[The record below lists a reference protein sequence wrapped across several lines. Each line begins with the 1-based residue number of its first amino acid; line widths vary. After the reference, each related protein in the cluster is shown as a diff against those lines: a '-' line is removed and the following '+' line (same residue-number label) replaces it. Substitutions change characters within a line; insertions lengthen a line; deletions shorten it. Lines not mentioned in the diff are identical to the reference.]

1 MRSRNIV
8 YLCTIG
14 VMLSG
19 CGTNPIKPADQHIQR
34 PATQPETESSIPP
47 PIKDSVVLPPPK
59 PASKVA
65 TYSVVVTNVPAQEI
79 LFALARDAK
88 INLDIKSGI
97 QGTVTVNAI
106 NQTLPQILDR
116 ISNQVDIRYK
126 LDNGTLIVEPDK
138 PYLKTY
144 KIDFINISRSAMST
158 NSTSSQIATNST
170 SAGGAAGS
178 TGTAGGN
185 SSSTIVTSETKNN
198 LMESLIKNVSDIIL
212 DEDKLHYQEKI
223 ELQSS
228 NQVYAKGSGSASSS
242 SSFAAPRGNVGTE
255 INQASD
261 GGKINRGNPGGGSI
275 SGSGNQ
281 DVQGQGAAT
290 QAKATYE
297 RAVNV
302 FANKETGV
310 LIVRA
315 TSRQHEKI
323 HDFIDRVMSTAKRQ
337 VLIEATI
344 VEVTLNDQYQQG
356 INWSRLLL
364 GTKGFT
370 LSQTGST
377 GIAATA
383 GALAI
388 SYINPTSKFGNIN
401 ASIQL
406 LEQFGNV
413 KVLSSPQL
421 SVMNNQ
427 TASLKVADSNVYFTI
442 TSTPATFSAAGTVIS
457 PAIYTTTPNAVSV
470 GLTMS
475 VTPQI
480 SDTNT
485 VTINVRPSVSR
496 IISYATDPNPSL
508 ANPCGTGVT
517 GCTIPAIQNLIPQIQ
532 TREMESIIKVDSGQ
546 TAVMGGL
553 IQEQINKQTNEVP
566 LLSHIPWL
574 GNLFQNRNDT
584 TTKTELVIFLRPVV
598 IKNASVNG
606 DFSEFRNNL
615 PDQNFFKESA
625 SGKP

>member
-8 YLCTIG
+8 YLCAIG

-19 CGTNPIKPADQHIQR
+19 CGTKPIKPADQHIQR
-34 PATQPETESSIPP
+34 QDIQPETESSIPQ

-88 INLDIKSGI
+88 INLDIQSGI

-106 NQTLPQILDR
+106 NQTLPQILTR
-116 ISNQVDIRYK
+116 IARQIDMRYE
-126 LDNGTLIVEPDK
+126 LNNGTLTVMPDK
-138 PYLKTY
+138 PFLKTY
-144 KIDFINISRSAMST
+144 KIDFINMSRSAKST

-170 SAGGAAGS
+170 SASGAA
-178 TGTAGGN
+178 TGAEGGN
-185 SSSTIVTSETKNN
+185 SASTIVTSETKND
-198 LMESLIKNVSDIIL
+198 LMESLIKNVTDIIL
-212 DEDKLHYQEKI
+212 EEDRLRYKSQKEV
-223 ELQSS
+223 S
-228 NQVYAKGSGSASSS
+228 NSNKVVAQGEGAAKGYTG
-242 SSFAAPRGNVGTE
+242 AP
-255 INQASD
+255 Q
-261 GGKINRGNPGGGSI
+261 
-275 SGSGNQ
+275 GSGNKGKQ
-281 DVQGQGAAT
+281 TAGGETGPAGGASGAGNETVQASGAAKGIIGEFE
-290 QAKATYE
+290 QS
-297 RAVNV
+297 VNV

-315 TSRQHEKI
+315 TSRQHEKVQE
-323 HDFIDRVMSTAKRQ
+323 FIDKVMTTAKRQ

-344 VEVTLNDQYQQG
+344 VEVQLSDQYQQG
-356 INWSRLLL
+356 IDWSRALL
-364 GTKGFT
+364 GPKGFA
-370 LSQTGST
+370 LSQTGT
-377 GIAATA
+377 VGIAATT
-383 GALAI
+383 GALAV
-388 SYINPTSKFGNIN
+388 SYINPTSKFGNIA

-413 KVLSSPQL
+413 KVLSSPKL
-421 SVMNNQ
+421 TVMNNQ
-427 TASLKVADSNVYFTI
+427 TASLKVANSKVYFTVKADI
-442 TSTPATFSAAGTVIS
+442 LPATLTS
-457 PAIYTTTPNAVSV
+457 PATASYSTTANSVSI

-480 SDTNT
+480 SDTDT
-485 VTINVRPSVSR
+485 VTINVRPS
-496 IISYATDPNPSL
+496 ISSLVGLGVQDPNPIL
-508 ANPCGTGVT
+508 ANPCGFGVST
-517 GCTIPAIQNLIPQIQ
+517 CGLAPIKNLIPEIQ
-532 TREMESIIKVDSGQ
+532 TREMESIIKVENGQ

-553 IQEQINKQTNEVP
+553 IKEEINLNTSEIP
-566 LLSHIPWL
+566 LLGRIPIL

-598 IKNASVNG
+598 IKDASVNG